1 MVTSLKQREIKFT
14 LNQEY
19 IDRTTTGSS
28 SVKTANQVPLYTV
41 DLSLKKKNELR
52 G

>member
-1 MVTSLKQREIKFT
+1 MVTNLKQREIKFT
-14 LNQEY
+14 INQEY
-19 IDRTTTGSS
+19 IRTTTSSS
-28 SVKTANQVPLYTV
+28 SVETANQVPLYTV

>member
-19 IDRTTTGSS
+19 IRTTTSSS
-28 SVKTANQVPLYTV
+28 SVKTANQVPLYTP

>member
-19 IDRTTTGSS
+19 IRTTTGSS

-41 DLSLKKKNELR
+41 DLSLKKKSELR